1 MGSTPKVKPS
11 SDAARNRMKAVR
23 RRGTLPERALWEALE
38 SLGLEFERN
47 VRPETDLRRE
57 ADVVFWEERIA
68 VFVDGCF
75 WHGCPLHGTLAKANA
90 EFWKRKIERNKE
102 RDADTNAKLLERG
115 WTVIRIW
122 EHVDPVEAARVVAKV
137 VEEVREGDREGKPNP
152 IVIG

>member
-1 MGSTPKVKPS
+1 MSPTPKVKPS

-23 RRGTLPERALWEALE
+23 RRGTLSERALWEALE
-38 SLGLEFERN
+38 SLGLAFERN
-47 VRPETDLRRE
+47 ARPEPDLPRE
-57 ADVVFWEERIA
+57 ADVVFREERIA

-115 WTVIRIW
+115 WTVVRIW
-122 EHVDPVEAARVVAKV
+122 EHVDPAEAARSVMQVLR
-137 VEEVREGDREGKPNP
+137 EVRKGDRRKEPTVVK
-152 IVIG
+152 